1 MLKDRI
7 IVGIDLGTSY
17 SCISFY
23 DLNKPEI
30 IPNKMGERK
39 TPTIIC
45 FKGLTKDEICFGDNA
60 KNIGGKHLFTTI
72 YDVKRLIGRK
82 FSDKEVQ
89 NDINNKIYSFEILD
103 DGKNKPIIKIRNY
116 EKNLYPEEILAMIIK
131 NLINDAETFLNK
143 KVKDVIITV
152 PANFNSSQRESTKN
166 AGEMAGLNVIK
177 LINEPTSAAL
187 AYGLNKNIGKIKKKN
202 IETLNDGHKILVF
215 DLGGGTL
222 DISILKLNE
231 NRFEVICT
239 EGNNHLGGND
249 FDNKLVDF
257 CVKDFEKE
265 TGINLKHENNK
276 ESINSLYKLKVE
288 CEKAKIDLSTE
299 LEAKIDIECLYKN
312 KNFECIIQRNVFE
325 SECKDLFKECVNIV
339 EELLSQNNIKK
350 TELEE
355 IILIGGSTKI
365 PKIREMIK
373 IYFNKEI
380 DNNIINPEE
389 AVALGAAIEG
399 ANLLH
404 QNDNK
409 TILLDINPFPFGIA
423 NDEGKMIELIPSGN
437 IVPTTTKKI
446 FFNSFDYQTSVGIN
460 IYEGHYNDVKK
471 NHKVGYFSLINLP
484 KKKKGELEI
493 EVTFNIDINNILHVS
508 AREISTS
515 INKTIEIKNDSYFNA
530 EKIKESKEKIFELF
544 GEKLNENINFKDELI
559 KLEKQYNF
567 SKNIDDL
574 KLLITAF
581 ENFIKIFDKNF
592 KDNEMMKEKY
602 NFYVS
607 NLFKRYNQLFA
618 NAHEEIKKKEQNIIN
633 FLKIMLMNNISIEY
647 FINIIDDIDLKNFL
661 LIENIK
667 FYFEKGNEYFEIEK
681 KKRIK
686 L

>member
-1 MLKDRI
+1 M
-7 IVGIDLGTSY
+7 
-17 SCISFY
+17 
-23 DLNKPEI
+23 
-30 IPNKMGERK
+30 
-39 TPTIIC
+39 
-45 FKGLTKDEICFGDNA
+45 
-60 KNIGGKHLFTTI
+60 
-72 YDVKRLIGRK
+72 
-82 FSDKEVQ
+82 
-89 NDINNKIYSFEILD
+89 
-103 DGKNKPIIKIRNY
+103 
-116 EKNLYPEEILAMIIK
+116 
-131 NLINDAETFLNK
+131 
-143 KVKDVIITV
+143 
-152 PANFNSSQRESTKN
+152 
-166 AGEMAGLNVIK
+166 
-177 LINEPTSAAL
+177 
-187 AYGLNKNIGKIKKKN
+187 
-202 IETLNDGHKILVF
+202 
-215 DLGGGTL
+215 
-222 DISILKLNE
+222 KLNE

-460 IYEGHYNDVKK
+460 IYEGHDNDVKN
-471 NHKVGYFSLINLP
+471 NHKLGYFSLINLP
-484 KKKKGELEI
+484 KKKKRRI
-493 EVTFNIDINNILHVS
+493 RN
-508 AREISTS
+508 R
-515 INKTIEIKNDSYFNA
+515 SYF
-530 EKIKESKEKIFELF
+530 
-544 GEKLNENINFKDELI
+544 
-559 KLEKQYNF
+559 
-567 SKNIDDL
+567 
-574 KLLITAF
+574 
-581 ENFIKIFDKNF
+581 
-592 KDNEMMKEKY
+592 
-602 NFYVS
+602 
-607 NLFKRYNQLFA
+607 
-618 NAHEEIKKKEQNIIN
+618 
-633 FLKIMLMNNISIEY
+633 
-647 FINIIDDIDLKNFL
+647 
-661 LIENIK
+661 
-667 FYFEKGNEYFEIEK
+667 
-681 KKRIK
+681 
-686 L
+686 